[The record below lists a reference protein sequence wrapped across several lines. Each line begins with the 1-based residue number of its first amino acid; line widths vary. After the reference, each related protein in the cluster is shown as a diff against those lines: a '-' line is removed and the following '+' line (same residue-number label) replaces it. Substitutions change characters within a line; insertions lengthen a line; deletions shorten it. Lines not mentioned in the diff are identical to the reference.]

1 MLGWVL
7 QPDWGEYFLLSEGV
21 EQSGEQA
28 SFAFHFRSA
37 VTAASTP
44 QSGVEQIP
52 EGIAEHVEGVDGN
65 RQAEP
70 GPECQ
75 PWGYLHVLT
84 PFPTE
89 QTPPA
94 RNRGWQPVSEKAQR
108 GLGNGIL
115 CLFMDFQHYHS
126 NDIAGDVS
134 FAMSLKLQKIRY
146 HQVH

>member
-1 MLGWVL
+1 MWESRVSPHANAGMHMPPVRNVSACGCGAACGCHDALRDSSSRPGSSAQRNPGWEFRGRSD
-7 QPDWGEYFLLSEGV
+7 PDQEAEGV
-21 EQSGEQA
+21 
-28 SFAFHFRSA
+28 
-37 VTAASTP
+37 
-44 QSGVEQIP
+44 
-52 EGIAEHVEGVDGN
+52 
-65 RQAEP
+65 
-70 GPECQ
+70 
-75 PWGYLHVLT
+75 
-84 PFPTE
+84 E

-94 RNRGWQPVSEKAQR
+94 GRFDGQPVSEKAQR